1 MAWRKYLFRISP
13 YVFMGILLLMVC
25 PLVDN
30 WSISVRHTSK
40 KRRKTVCLTRSPR
53 PVPTEGQTY
62 ETYKVVT
69 LGAAHLWL
77 DQYDEKKREP
87 HMEWRCLLDQW
98 FTRSSLLQVT
108 SQVNA
113 CPAVRLQI
121 KPRKRRKQ
129 MERLSGF
136 FFLLFYLLDLLLLL
150 VYTHMSLT
158 GLNHKWN
165 RYRFIKKPLV
175 FQPPVGH

>member
-1 MAWRKYLFRISP
+1 MSCEVNFWTYSWLTRDT
-13 YVFMGILLLMVC
+13 LLLTRIK
-25 PLVDN
+25 L
-30 WSISVRHTSK
+30 SAR
-40 KRRKTVCLTRSPR
+40 CLA
-53 PVPTEGQTY
+53 
-62 ETYKVVT
+62 VT
-69 LGAAHLWL
+69 NFMSWTNMPAHLWL